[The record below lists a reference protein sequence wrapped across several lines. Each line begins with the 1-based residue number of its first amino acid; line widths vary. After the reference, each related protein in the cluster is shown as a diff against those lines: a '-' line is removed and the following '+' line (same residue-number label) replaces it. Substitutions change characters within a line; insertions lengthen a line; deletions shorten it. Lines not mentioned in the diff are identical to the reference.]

1 MNDSVREELQDK
13 ISSPSK
19 RLHIEMIED
28 ESPIEMAQNAEPA
41 PEQNIFTP
49 SAKPAPTP
57 KSPAAPV
64 EPTIERGGMTRE
76 FRGARRTSPILVE
89 FQNKGNALPEWR
101 LQMQNAV
108 RQRREAAGG
117 SAPAEKPV
125 LIRGNATSGATA
137 LKTDAMPQQTPQVG
151 TAVLENAVRRVEE
164 SRKRFAIHEGAG
176 DKPLSPTPKGGART
190 FPIAVPKKT
199 PIVTAPSPEPIPDS
213 SFKEIVPELPPA
225 KDLDT
230 NKLPAIPKPEAVAET
245 IAREEEEMI
254 AVETVVE
261 EAPVE
266 EIAEI
271 ADFDEFD
278 DIELELDDEDL
289 ELETD
294 LETVDLKKAPV
305 AAKPVALPLFPE
317 EIEEIAEEV
326 VIEEIVEETVEEPVA
341 EVVAYAAP
349 TVTEE
354 VAPVE
359 EVEVEEELFEDFEE
373 EIHETTE
380 PEFSEDNEDVVYE
393 YEDEFSQG
401 FIDDYEYEPEAVMEA
416 ETEEEDYED
425 LAPISMRFNA
435 GLLDLIVGSAVSL
448 LLLAPFIVS
457 GGKWLS
463 APGLVAFAV
472 TLLIVMFIYMTA
484 TIGFSGRTLGMKV
497 LSLEM
502 IDVEE
507 NEYPDFHQAALSSSL
522 YLVSLVFC
530 GVGFVTAFFN
540 PERRALHDLLSGT
553 VIVREY

>member
-13 ISSPSK
+13 VSSASS
-19 RLHIEMIED
+19 RLRIEMIED
-28 ESPIEMAQNAEPA
+28 ESPIEMTQHAEPA
-41 PEQNIFTP
+41 PETNIFTP
-49 SAKPAPTP
+49 SAKSAPTP
-57 KSPAAPV
+57 KVPTAPA
-64 EPTIERGGMTRE
+64 EPAIERGGMTRE

-89 FQNKGNALPEWR
+89 FQNKSNALPEWR

-108 RQRREAAGG
+108 RQRREATGG

-137 LKTDAMPQQTPQVG
+137 LKTDAMPQQSPQVG

-176 DKPLSPTPKGGART
+176 DKPLTPTPKGGART
-190 FPIAVPKKT
+190 FPIAVPKKA
-199 PIVTAPSPEPIPDS
+199 PIVTAPSPEPIPET

-245 IAREEEEMI
+245 IAREEEELI
-254 AVETVVE
+254 AVETVIE
-261 EAPVE
+261 EAPE
-266 EIAEI
+266 AEIAEI

-289 ELETD
+289 ELETE
-294 LETVDLKKAPV
+294 LETIELKKAPAV
-305 AAKPVALPLFPE
+305 TKPVALPLFPE
-317 EIEEIAEEV
+317 EIEELAEEV
-326 VIEEIVEETVEEPVA
+326 LEEPFA

-349 TVTEE
+349 TVIEE
-354 VAPVE
+354 VAPVK
-359 EVEVEEELFEDFEE
+359 EVEVEEELFENFDE

-380 PEFSEDNEDVVYE
+380 PEFSEEDEEVVYE
-393 YEDEFSQG
+393 YADEYSQG
-401 FIDDYEYEPEAVMEA
+401 FIDDYEYEPAAVMEA
-416 ETEEEDYED
+416 ESEEEDFED

-448 LLLAPFIVS
+448 LLLSPFIVS

-484 TIGFSGRTLGMKV
+484 AIGFSGRTLGMKV